1 MGIIKDI
8 RGDIEQEANLLLEK
22 YRDALM
28 LEALSLV
35 SGDKHTAEELVLQTF
50 EAHLFKREKYD
61 PSKGELLP
69 WLKGILRNLHGKSQ
83 RDRAM
88 RSITYLSPEEL
99 EVLSEIRTQSNATD
113 EEIEANSDAE
123 FVRNAIAQL
132 PENARSAL
140 LLHYFESLSVRQI
153 AQILRKSPG
162 SVKGSLHYARKAL
175 AKRLGKALGRVAL
188 AVGAILFGGTLLY
201 AAAVATGLASSP
213 FVAAEPAAE
222 DVVVF
227 NTKSTEDTE
236 SSLEVFEGLDEE
248 CLSLDAD
255 PTNHESRT
263 TNHETNGD
271 SPQGF
276 EAITVNSNTNNE
288 ESTMNTQSVKSAA
301 VRMLAAGAMLSAS
314 VWADDKPTYYLASGT
329 VTENDGDGYSASSMN
344 GTYQNG
350 FADRVRGWAT
360 APDGAAVTT
369 SATAGNDYFVTD
381 GRVLRTPWANNAY
394 QQSYTFP
401 GDSLTFVDG
410 MLFTKTGGGHSLTVD
425 DLRVAENGSLFF
437 SHQAGSG
444 EAVLAGNLNIAAGGT
459 FMTSLKS
466 SSTAAISFTINS
478 DISGA
483 GTLYLESTNN
493 NPSTS
498 ITNFRLNGDL
508 HAFTGRLV
516 FSNGENNKDAY
527 FYINPTLGDCAS
539 PDAQG
544 ITFLNNGSSTAMI
557 ATSDMTIGPNRG
569 VTVVGRNVIGHA
581 NGTTVTID
589 SPLVGDS
596 SSMIR
601 VTGGG
606 TLRLT
611 NASPD
616 FKGSIVAKYN
626 NSKVVLV
633 GDAVALSSQCSSED
647 GKGTIDYGVSY
658 AYVDADAPDDREFP
672 YNTPERAAKTITQA
686 MDRLASGGRVYLKA
700 GQTLDLDNEDMS
712 QWKASICLIGGGD
725 HTTVLQ
731 ATSSKPLTLQNG
743 QSCSNVVV
751 RGSVASNVGWP
762 NGAVNIVNGALID
775 SIVEQFTQ
783 IGVLCTAGRM
793 VGCIVRNNHQ
803 NPNVGNNASAR
814 GGAVSLASGQRFVLE
829 QCVIS
834 NVVSGAQYGAGAIGS
849 LWEGN
854 GTRPSLVLDR
864 CQIVNCR
871 GRSGAMRM
879 GSNKQGYVYATNSLF
894 AANQSIDRGASL
906 ANSVVVARG
915 EFVNCTFAAN
925 VSADGKY
932 IIDPNN
938 SNEASGSQQNA
949 GLIKFVNTVVS
960 GNGSLATYNAN
971 YGQINASHS
980 LFPEASAYSSDN
992 IVGPAVYSGR
1002 GASPYALMLDTAGS
1016 RAGDASFWESE
1027 ALDIAGNKRINVRG
1041 GNKYVDMG
1049 CYQWMAVGSVYY
1061 IR

>member
-99 EVLSEIRTQSNATD
+99 EVLSEIRAQSNATD

-140 LLHYFESLSVRQI
+140 MLHYFESLSVRQI

-175 AKRLGKALGRVAL
+175 AKRLGKALGRAAL

-222 DVVVF
+222 EETEEAEVVF
-227 NTKSTEDTE
+227 NAKNTKGTEG
-236 SSLEVFEGLDEE
+236 SLE
-248 CLSLDAD
+248 
-255 PTNHESRT
+255 
-263 TNHETNGD
+263 ETNGD
-271 SPQGF
+271 SPQQT
-276 EAITVNSNTNNE
+276 ETITADSNANNE
-288 ESTMNTQSVKSAA
+288 ENAMNTQMVKSAA
-301 VRMLAAGAMLSAS
+301 VKMLAAGAMLSAS
-314 VWADDKPTYYLASGT
+314 IWADDKPTYYLASGT

-394 QQSYTFP
+394 QQSYTFL

-544 ITFLNNGSSTAMI
+544 ITLLNNGSSTALI

-616 FKGSIVAKYN
+616 FEGQIVAKYN
-626 NSKVVLV
+626 NSRVVLV
-633 GDAVALSSQCSSED
+633 DDAMALLSQCSSED

-658 AYVDADAPDDREFP
+658 AYVDVDAPDDREFP

-700 GQTLDLDNEDMS
+700 GQTLDLANEDMS
-712 QWKASICLIGGGD
+712 QWKESIALIGGGD

-751 RGSVASNVGWP
+751 RGSVASGTGWS
-762 NGAVNIVNGALID
+762 NGAVNIVNGTLVD

-783 IGVLCTAGRM
+783 IGVMCAAGRM
-793 VGCIVRNNHQ
+793 VGCIVRNSHQ
-803 NPNVGNNASAR
+803 DPTVGSAVK
-814 GGAVSLASGQRFVLE
+814 GGAVTLTSGCTSFVLE
-829 QCVIS
+829 RCVIS
-834 NVVSGAQYGAGAIGS
+834 NVVSAAQYSAGAIGS

-854 GTRPSLVLDR
+854 TTWRPALFLDR

-871 GRSGAMRM
+871 GRCGVMRM
-879 GSNKQGYVYATNSLF
+879 GSSKQGFVYATNSLF
-894 AANQSIDRGASL
+894 AANRSIDRGASA
-906 ANSVVVARG
+906 ANSIAVARG
-915 EFVNCTFAAN
+915 EFVNCTFADN
-925 VSADGKY
+925 VSAEGRF
-932 IIDPNN
+932 IIDASN

-960 GNGSLATYNAN
+960 GNGGLATYNSD
-971 YGQINASHS
+971 YGQIAASHS

-992 IVGPAVYSGR
+992 LTGPAVFYGKGYR
-1002 GASPYALMLDTAGS
+1002 IVRFTPGAY
-1016 RAGDASFWESE
+1016 AGDASIWGYN
-1027 ALDIAGNKRINVRG
+1027 AQDLAGNDRVKVRG

>member
-99 EVLSEIRTQSNATD
+99 EVLSEIRAQSNATD

-140 LLHYFESLSVRQI
+140 MLHYFESLSVRQI

-222 DVVVF
+222 EETEEAEVVF
-227 NTKSTEDTE
+227 NAKNTKGTEG
-236 SSLEVFEGLDEE
+236 SLE
-248 CLSLDAD
+248 
-255 PTNHESRT
+255 
-263 TNHETNGD
+263 ETNGD

-314 VWADDKPTYYLASGT
+314 VWADDKPTYYLAAGDD
-329 VTENDGDGYSASSMN
+329 VYENDGDGYSASSMD
-344 GTYQNG
+344 GTYANG
-350 FADRVRGWAT
+350 YANRLRGWAT
-360 APDGAAVTT
+360 SSDGTAVAWA
-369 SATAGNDYFVTD
+369 ATAGNDYFVTD

-394 QQSYTFP
+394 LQSYTFQ

-410 MLFTKTGGGHSLTVD
+410 MLFTKTGGGKSLTVN
-425 DLRVAENGSLFF
+425 DLRVAENGVLNFLHS
-437 SHQAGSG
+437 AGSG
-444 EAVLAGNLNIAAGGT
+444 VAVLAGKLNIAAGGVFT
-459 FMTSLKS
+459 NVLKS
-466 SSTAAISFTINS
+466 TSTSSIGFTLAS
-478 DISGA
+478 DLSGA
-483 GTLYLESTNN
+483 GTVSLGSDNN

-498 ITNFRLNGDL
+498 ITEFRFNGDL
-508 HAFTGRLV
+508 SEFTGRLV
-516 FSNGENNKDAY
+516 FSNGESNKDAY

-544 ITFLNNGSSTAMI
+544 ITLLNNGSSTALI

-616 FKGSIVAKYN
+616 FEGQIVAKYN
-626 NSKVVLV
+626 NSRVVLV
-633 GDAVALSSQCSSED
+633 DDAMALLSQCSSED

-658 AYVDADAPDDREFP
+658 AYVDVDAPDDREFP

-700 GQTLDLDNEDMS
+700 GQTLDLANEDMS
-712 QWKASICLIGGGD
+712 QWKESIALIGGGD

-751 RGSVASNVGWP
+751 RGSVASGTGWS
-762 NGAVNIVNGALID
+762 NGAVNIVNGTLVD

-783 IGVLCTAGRM
+783 IGVMCAAGRM
-793 VGCIVRNNHQ
+793 VGCIVRNSHQ
-803 NPNVGNNASAR
+803 DPTVGSAVK
-814 GGAVSLASGQRFVLE
+814 GGAVTLTSGCTSFVLE

-849 LWEGN
+849 LWEGS
-854 GTRPSLVLDR
+854 GSRPSLVLDR

-879 GSNKQGYVYATNSLF
+879 GSSKQGYVYATNSLF

-932 IIDPNN
+932 IIDASNG
-938 SNEASGSQQNA
+938 NEASGSQQNA

-992 IVGPAVYSGR
+992 LTGPAVFYGKGYR
-1002 GASPYALMLDTAGS
+1002 IMRFTPGAY
-1016 RAGDASFWESE
+1016 AGDASIWEYN
-1027 ALDIAGNKRINVRG
+1027 AQDLAGKDRVKVRG

>member
-1 MGIIKDI
+1 M
-8 RGDIEQEANLLLEK
+8 NL
-22 YRDALM
+22 
-28 LEALSLV
+28 
-35 SGDKHTAEELVLQTF
+35 
-50 EAHLFKREKYD
+50 
-61 PSKGELLP
+61 
-69 WLKGILRNLHGKSQ
+69 
-83 RDRAM
+83 
-88 RSITYLSPEEL
+88 
-99 EVLSEIRTQSNATD
+99 
-113 EEIEANSDAE
+113 
-123 FVRNAIAQL
+123 
-132 PENARSAL
+132 
-140 LLHYFESLSVRQI
+140 
-153 AQILRKSPG
+153 
-162 SVKGSLHYARKAL
+162 KA
-175 AKRLGKALGRVAL
+175 KVI
-188 AVGAILFGGTLLY
+188 GACICI
-201 AAAVATGLASSP
+201 LASI
-213 FVAAEPAAE
+213 AAFAGEKP
-222 DVVVF
+222 VYY
-227 NTKSTEDTE
+227 
-236 SSLEVFEGLDEE
+236 
-248 CLSLDAD
+248 
-255 PTNHESRT
+255 
-263 TNHETNGD
+263 
-271 SPQGF
+271 
-276 EAITVNSNTNNE
+276 
-288 ESTMNTQSVKSAA
+288 
-301 VRMLAAGAMLSAS
+301 LAAGE
-314 VWADDKPTYYLASGT
+314 VH
-329 VTENDGDGYSASSMN
+329 ENDGDSYSASSMD
-344 GTYQNG
+344 GTYQSGYAN
-350 FADRVRGWAT
+350 RLRGWAT
-360 APDGAAVTT
+360 SADGTAVAWA
-369 SATAGNDYFVTD
+369 ATAGNDYFVTD
-381 GRVLRTPWANNAY
+381 GRMLRTPWANNAY
-394 QQSYTFP
+394 LQSYTFL
-401 GDSLTFVDG
+401 GDSLTFVNGD
-410 MLFTKTGGGHSLTVD
+410 LFTKTSGGKSLTVN
-425 DLRVAENGSLFF
+425 DLRVAENGVLNFLHS
-437 SHQAGSG
+437 AGSG
-444 EAVLAGNLNIAAGGT
+444 VAVLAGKLNIAAGGVFT
-459 FMTSLKS
+459 NVLKS
-466 SSTAAISFTINS
+466 TSTSSIGFTLAS
-478 DISGA
+478 DLSGA
-483 GTLYLESTNN
+483 GTVSLGSDDN

-498 ITNFRLNGDL
+498 ITEFRLNGDL
-508 HAFTGRLV
+508 SEFTGRLV
-516 FSNGENNKDAY
+516 FSNGKSNKDAY
-527 FYINPTLGDCAS
+527 FYLNSTLGDCAT
-539 PDAQG
+539 PDPQG
-544 ITFLNNGSSTAMI
+544 IMLVNNGSSTVMMPTA
-557 ATSDMTIGPNRG
+557 DLTIGPNRG
-569 VTVVGRNVIGHA
+569 VTIVGRNIFAHSY
-581 NGTTVTID
+581 GTTVTID
-589 SPLVGDS
+589 SPLTGDAE
-596 SSMIR
+596 SMLR

-633 GDAVALSSQCSSED
+633 DDAMALLPQCLSED

-658 AYVDADAPDDREFP
+658 AYVDADAPDGREFP

-686 MDRLASGGRVYLKA
+686 MDRMASGGRVYLKA
-700 GQTLDLDNEDMS
+700 GQTLNLDNEDMS

-751 RGSVASNVGWP
+751 RGSVASNVGWS

-793 VGCIVRNNHQ
+793 VGCIVRNSHQ
-803 NPNVGNNASAR
+803 NPQVGNNAGAR

-894 AANQSIDRGASL
+894 AANQSIDRDASL

-925 VSADGKY
+925 VSADGRY

-1016 RAGDASFWESE
+1016 RAGDASIWT
-1027 ALDIAGNKRINVRG
+1027 ADDLDLIGEKRLFIKGSVIA
-1041 GNKYVDMG
+1041 VDMG
-1049 CYQWMAVGSVYY
+1049 CYQPSIQSGFCIFV
-1061 IR
+1061 R

>member
-8 RGDIEQEANLLLEK
+8 RGDIEQESNLLLEK

-175 AKRLGKALGRVAL
+175 AKRLGKALGRAAL

-213 FVAAEPAAE
+213 FAAAEPAAE
-222 DVVVF
+222 EETEEAEVVF
-227 NTKSTEDTE
+227 NAKNTKGTEG
-236 SSLEVFEGLDEE
+236 SLE
-248 CLSLDAD
+248 
-255 PTNHESRT
+255 
-263 TNHETNGD
+263 ETNGD

-314 VWADDKPTYYLASGT
+314 VWADDKPTYYLAAGE
-329 VTENDGDGYSASSMN
+329 VHENDGDSYSASSMD
-344 GTYQNG
+344 GTYANG
-350 FADRVRGWAT
+350 YANRLRGWAT
-360 APDGAAVTT
+360 SADGTAVAWA
-369 SATAGNDYFVTD
+369 ATAGNDYFVTD
-381 GRVLRTPWANNAY
+381 GRMLRTPWANNAY
-394 QQSYTFP
+394 LQSYTFL
-401 GDSLTFVDG
+401 GDSLTFVNGD
-410 MLFTKTGGGHSLTVD
+410 LFTKTSGGKSLTVN
-425 DLRVAENGSLFF
+425 DLRVAENGVLNFLHS
-437 SHQAGSG
+437 AGSDV
-444 EAVLAGNLNIAAGGT
+444 AVLAGKLNIAAGGT

-700 GQTLDLDNEDMS
+700 GQTLDLANEDMS
-712 QWKASICLIGGGD
+712 QWKASIALIGGGD

-793 VGCIVRNNHQ
+793 VGCIVRNSHQ

-992 IVGPAVYSGR
+992 LTGPAVFYGKGYR
-1002 GASPYALMLDTAGS
+1002 IVRFTPGAY
-1016 RAGDASFWESE
+1016 AGDASIWGYN
-1027 ALDIAGNKRINVRG
+1027 AQDLAGKDRVTVRG
-1041 GNKYVDMG
+1041 GKKYVDMG

>member
-1 MGIIKDI
+1 M
-8 RGDIEQEANLLLEK
+8 NLK
-22 YRDALM
+22 
-28 LEALSLV
+28 
-35 SGDKHTAEELVLQTF
+35 
-50 EAHLFKREKYD
+50 
-61 PSKGELLP
+61 
-69 WLKGILRNLHGKSQ
+69 
-83 RDRAM
+83 
-88 RSITYLSPEEL
+88 
-99 EVLSEIRTQSNATD
+99 
-113 EEIEANSDAE
+113 
-123 FVRNAIAQL
+123 
-132 PENARSAL
+132 ENM
-140 LLHYFESLSVRQI
+140 
-153 AQILRKSPG
+153 
-162 SVKGSLHYARKAL
+162 
-175 AKRLGKALGRVAL
+175 
-188 AVGAILFGGTLLY
+188 VGAYIC
-201 AAAVATGLASSP
+201 VLASI
-213 FVAAEPAAE
+213 AAFAGEKP
-222 DVVVF
+222 VYY
-227 NTKSTEDTE
+227 
-236 SSLEVFEGLDEE
+236 
-248 CLSLDAD
+248 
-255 PTNHESRT
+255 
-263 TNHETNGD
+263 
-271 SPQGF
+271 
-276 EAITVNSNTNNE
+276 
-288 ESTMNTQSVKSAA
+288 
-301 VRMLAAGAMLSAS
+301 LAAGD
-314 VWADDKPTYYLASGT
+314 VY
-329 VTENDGDGYSASSMN
+329 ENDGDSYSASSMD
-344 GTYQNG
+344 GTYANG
-350 FADRVRGWAT
+350 YANRLRGWAT
-360 APDGAAVTT
+360 SSDGTAVAWA
-369 SATAGNDYFVTD
+369 ATAGNDYFVTD

-394 QQSYTFP
+394 QQSYTFL

-410 MLFTKTGGGHSLTVD
+410 MLFTKTGGGHSLIVD

-508 HAFTGRLV
+508 HDFTGRLV

-527 FYINPTLGDCAS
+527 FYINPTLGDCVS

-544 ITFLNNGSSTAMI
+544 ITLLNNGSSTALI

-616 FKGSIVAKYN
+616 FEGQIVAKYN
-626 NSKVVLV
+626 NSRVVLV
-633 GDAVALSSQCSSED
+633 DDAMALLSQCSSED

-658 AYVDADAPDDREFP
+658 AYVDVDAPDDREFP

-700 GQTLDLDNEDMS
+700 GQTLDLANEDMS
-712 QWKASICLIGGGD
+712 QWKASIALIGGGD

-751 RGSVASNVGWP
+751 RGSVASGTGWS
-762 NGAVNIVNGALID
+762 NGAVNIVNGTLVD

-783 IGVLCTAGRM
+783 IGVMCAAGRM
-793 VGCIVRNNHQ
+793 VGCIVRNSHQ
-803 NPNVGNNASAR
+803 DPTVGSAVK
-814 GGAVSLASGQRFVLE
+814 GGAVTLTSGCTSFVLE
-829 QCVIS
+829 RCVIS
-834 NVVSGAQYGAGAIGS
+834 NVVSAAQYSAGAIGS

-854 GTRPSLVLDR
+854 TTWRPALFLDR

-871 GRSGAMRM
+871 GRCGVMRM
-879 GSNKQGYVYATNSLF
+879 GSNKQGFVYATNSLF
-894 AANQSIDRGASL
+894 AANRSIDRGASA
-906 ANSVVVARG
+906 ANSIAVARG
-915 EFVNCTFAAN
+915 EFVNCTFADN
-925 VSADGKY
+925 VSAEGRF
-932 IIDPNN
+932 IIDASN

-960 GNGSLATYNAN
+960 GNGGLATYNSD
-971 YGQINASHS
+971 YGQIAASHS

-1002 GASPYALMLDTAGS
+1002 GASPYALKPYTAGS
-1016 RAGDASFWESE
+1016 RAGDASIWT
-1027 ALDIAGNKRINVRG
+1027 ADDLDLIGEKRLFIKGSVVA
-1041 GNKYVDMG
+1041 VDMG
-1049 CYQWMAVGSVYY
+1049 CYQPSIQSGFFIFV
-1061 IR
+1061 R